1 MNANK
6 RLVLVGASGHGKV
19 CAEVAELSERY
30 TEILFLDDNPRVKRC
45 GRYDVKGLA
54 NDFYQY
60 INEQTEFFVSIGN
73 HEHRQRIQEKIENAG
88 GAITTLIHPN
98 SVISEDASIGK
109 GSVVMA
115 GAVINPGTQIG
126 KGTIINTHSSV
137 DHDCTIGDWCHI
149 AVGTHICGTVHIERC
164 CWIGAGAIV
173 SNNIR
178 VCSNVIIGAGATVIH
193 DLDKSGTYIGMP
205 ARIKGESRQNK

>member
-1 MNANK
+1 MNAYK
-6 RLVLVGASGHGKV
+6 RLILVGASGHGKV
-19 CAEVAELSERY
+19 CAEIAELSERY
-30 TEILFLDDNPRVKRC
+30 TRILFLDDNPRVKRC
-45 GRYDVKGLA
+45 GRYDVKGPA

-98 SVISEDASIGK
+98 SVISEESSIGK

-115 GAVINPGTQIG
+115 GTVINPGTSIG
-126 KGTIINTHSSV
+126 KGAIINTHSSV

-149 AVGTHICGTVHIERC
+149 AVGAHICGTVEIGRK
-164 CWIGAGAIV
+164 CWIGAGSV
-173 SNNIR
+173 TSNNI
-178 VCSNVIIGAGATVIH
+178 SINDNVVIGAGAVVIKSIREAGVYVGVPAKK
-193 DLDKSGTYIGMP
+193 LKDKT
-205 ARIKGESRQNK
+205 